1 VGEER
6 GELRKWWWWWWW
18 WTGGGAAGVEG
29 WEIWEEEDLGFGLG
43 EKEKLGLLGL
53 IWPAIVQFGAD
64 AFLENSSFL
73 FF

>member
-6 GELRKWWWWWWW
+6 GELRRWWWW